1 MSVERSQSA
10 ENAATARLQDSLKS
24 QDAERA
30 PPPRENVDRFREVLR
45 QAGSAGQEAREEFAQ
60 ARQQGA
66 GELRGDQRAALQA
79 EAANAAREAGQ
90 DTARVDAVHARSDE
104 TGDSGRQTLEAS
116 EIMAMMQAQSALRE
130 GAAPAPVAA
139 PASSAGTFADLLER
153 HVRQLA
159 VGGGTAA
166 NSDDGQVLLR
176 MSDASLP
183 GTDLLLSRTET
194 GWLLR
199 ADTRS
204 RGSYDAIRE
213 AAPDLAQRFA
223 DRALG
228 TLEIDP
234 HWHA

>member
-10 ENAATARLQDSLKS
+10 ENAANARLQDSLKS

-45 QAGSAGQEAREEFAQ
+45 QAGNAGQDARKEFVQ
-60 ARQQGA
+60 ARQHGA
-66 GELRGDQRAALQA
+66 GELLGDQRAALQA
-79 EAANAAREAGQ
+79 EAAAAARQAG
-90 DTARVDAVHARSDE
+90 DDSVRVDAVQARSDE
-104 TGDSGRQTLEAS
+104 AGDGTRQTLEPS
-116 EIMAMMQAQSALRE
+116 EILAMMQAQSARRE
-130 GAAPAPVAA
+130 GAAPAPPAA
-139 PASSAGTFADLLER
+139 PVASAATFADLLER

-166 NSDDGQVLLR
+166 NAADGQVLLR

-183 GTDLLLSRTET
+183 GTDLLLSRTES

-213 AAPDLAQRFA
+213 AAPELAQRFA
-223 DRALG
+223 DRSLG
-228 TLEIDP
+228 TLQVETEL
-234 HWHA
+234 HA